1 VFPGEAKAGEFSAA
15 AKAQVPGPVEARFLD
30 PARPR
35 RRIQAVLADER
46 RELWTESRAGHFGR
60 EGDRVSSIT
69 TDLAGLSGTLA
80 LLLIAALVFG
90 ETAVFLGFVIP
101 GETAAVLGGVLASR
115 GRVSLP
121 LLIIVVVAAA
131 VTGPLIGY
139 EIGRHLGGRVI
150 AARRMR
156 RVASGMDRAQAVVHR
171 RGGLAV
177 LLGRFVAILRAVV
190 PAVAGTT
197 RMPYRTFLIYNML
210 GGLIWGIGYCLLGY
224 VAGSAYAAIERTVG
238 TGVAIVV
245 AVAVLGG
252 LGFWLVRRHRRE
264 QASPGAAG
272 PGAAGL
278 DAAGPDEAGLDAAG
292 LDTPEPGVAGADGTG
307 PDGAGPGAAGP
318 GPVRPPGPE
327 RPR

>member
-1 VFPGEAKAGEFSAA
+1 
-15 AKAQVPGPVEARFLD
+15 
-30 PARPR
+30 
-35 RRIQAVLADER
+35 
-46 RELWTESRAGHFGR
+46 
-60 EGDRVSSIT
+60 VSSIT

-121 LLIIVVVAAA
+121 LLIVVVVAAA

-156 RVASGMDRAQAVVHR
+156 RVASGMDRAQEVVHR

-177 LLGRFVAILRAVV
+177 LLGRFVAILRALM

-210 GGLIWGIGYCLLGY
+210 GGLIWGVGYCLLGY

-252 LGFWLVRRHRRE
+252 VGFWLVRRHRRE
-264 QASPGAAG
+264 QASPRVPSGGAASRAARSRAVSPDAAS
-272 PGAAGL
+272 PGAANLGAAEPGPAEPGPAEPDPAGP
-278 DAAGPDEAGLDAAG
+278 DAAGPD
-292 LDTPEPGVAGADGTG
+292 VAG
-307 PDGAGPGAAGP
+307 PDAVRPAGPEHPADP
-318 GPVRPPGPE
+318 G
-327 RPR
+327 